1 MTTTQLLLG
10 DGRYRLERVLGHGGM
25 ASVHLAHD
33 SALDRTVAIKLV
45 SEAFAAEVDAR
56 RRLVREARFAARLS
70 HPNVVRIYDVSDVD
84 ERPYLVLEHVDGPTL
99 AEELS
104 RRGRYPPEE
113 VARIGQQVC
122 AGLAHAHA
130 AGLVHRD
137 VKPRNLLRAPDG
149 TVKIADFGIARADD
163 STQITLAGTVLGT
176 AAYLAPEQARGEPV
190 TPAADVYAL
199 GVVLYELLTGKPPHD
214 ADSLPELV
222 SRQARGKVTP
232 PSRAALGVT
241 ESFDSIVLAC
251 LSLDPRARPSCDE
264 VAVALSSG
272 SGADAPTA
280 PLPATPAQGPGA
292 SSGRNEGRRRLLRL
306 GRPGL
311 PAARASGRW
320 HLPGMSLPRRS
331 HWLASGGW
339 RPARLGRRS
348 ALVAVA
354 IACVG
359 VAVGFGLTAGGG
371 DTERP
376 AQTPGV
382 VAPVPNTDDPAEL
395 ARALARWLREH
406 GR

>member
-1 MTTTQLLLG
+1 M
-10 DGRYRLERVLGHGGM
+10 
-25 ASVHLAHD
+25 
-33 SALDRTVAIKLV
+33 
-45 SEAFAAEVDAR
+45 
-56 RRLVREARFAARLS
+56 
-70 HPNVVRIYDVSDVD
+70 RIYDVSDAD

-149 TVKIADFGIARADD
+149 TVKLADFGIARADD

-214 ADSLPELV
+214 AHSLPELV

-241 ESFDSIVLAC
+241 RILR
-251 LSLDPRARPSCDE
+251 LDRPRMPLARPAGATVVRRDR
-264 VAVALSSG
+264 
-272 SGADAPTA
+272 SGAVVRIRRGCADGSPAGRAYTGSRGLARPERRSPPPSAPS
-280 PLPATPAQGPGA
+280 GA
-292 SSGRNEGRRRLLRL
+292 AGS
-306 GRPGL
+306 
-311 PAARASGRW
+311 
-320 HLPGMSLPRRS
+320 SLPRVP
-331 HWLASGGW
+331 L
-339 RPARLGRRS
+339 
-348 ALVAVA
+348 
-354 IACVG
+354 
-359 VAVGFGLTAGGG
+359 AGG
-371 DTERP
+371 THS
-376 AQTPGV
+376 T
-382 VAPVPNTDDPAEL
+382 
-395 ARALARWLREH
+395 
-406 GR
+406 